1 MQLASQKLGD
11 SDGCRIGH
19 IINHVVRLSFAI
31 WEISRTGWAYFPT
44 LQDVLAP
51 ATFLNTKAANIMGC
65 EDSVLCAVIVRKGV
79 KTSLKIS
86 KQKILVVDD
95 DRAIRWTLSEALRS
109 WSFASLEAGT
119 VADALAQFQAELP
132 TAVLLDI
139 DLPDGSGLD
148 ALRQIKTERPET
160 VVIIITGNVLIDN
173 TIAALRGGA
182 YDFITKPI
190 NLEELRVT
198 IRNGIEAHHLRR
210 EVDQVRR
217 ERAQQFAFE
226 QIVGESPAMQ
236 KMLSLAAK
244 VAESEVSSVL
254 LQGESGTGKDLVAKA
269 IHYGSRRSD
278 RPFVAINCAA
288 LPATLIESELFGYEK
303 GAFTDAK
310 SRKEGLFEQAEGGT
324 LLLDEIGELELALQ
338 AKLLRVLEE
347 GAFRRVGGLKD
358 IPLDVRVIAASNRDL
373 KTESEAGRFR
383 LDLYYRLSIIQIDIP
398 PLRER
403 GDDVLLLA
411 EHYINTIGSRLR
423 LRNKISG
430 LSSEVAAVFR
440 RYSWPGNVRELRNVV
455 ERALIL
461 EDNSLI
467 TTEYLPPG
475 IIGELVPAHNAAKN
489 SRDGS
494 VHFLLPAAGIKLDD
508 VELAFVRQAIERSDG
523 NQTRA
528 AELLGISRDQ
538 LRYRLK
544 KLEGT
549 DTATADS
556 AA

>member
-1 MQLASQKLGD
+1 M
-11 SDGCRIGH
+11 
-19 IINHVVRLSFAI
+19 
-31 WEISRTGWAYFPT
+31 P
-44 LQDVLAP
+44 
-51 ATFLNTKAANIMGC
+51 
-65 EDSVLCAVIVRKGV
+65 
-79 KTSLKIS
+79 
-86 KQKILVVDD
+86 
-95 DRAIRWTLSEALRS
+95 
-109 WSFASLEAGT
+109 LEASS
-119 VADALAQFQAELP
+119 VAEALAQFSGELP

-148 ALRQIKTERPET
+148 VLRQIKDERPEV
-160 VVIIITGNVLIDN
+160 VVIMITGNVMVDN
-173 TIAALRGGA
+173 TISALRGGA
-182 YDFITKPI
+182 YDFIGKPI

-198 IRNGIEAHHLRR
+198 IRNGIEAHRLRR
-210 EVDQVRR
+210 EVDQVRK

-226 QIVGESPAMQ
+226 QLVGQSPAMK

-269 IHYGSRRSD
+269 IHYGSHRSEH
-278 RPFVAINCAA
+278 PFVAINCAA

-310 SRKEGLFEQAEGGT
+310 ARKEGLFEQAEGGT
-324 LLLDEIGELELALQ
+324 LLLDEIGELELSLQ

-411 EHYINTIGSRLR
+411 EHYINTIGSKLR
-423 LRNKISG
+423 LGKKITG
-430 LSSEVAAVFR
+430 LTADVGARFR
-440 RYSWPGNVRELRNVV
+440 LYEWPGNVRELRNVI

-461 EDNSLI
+461 EDSDLI
-467 TTEYLPPG
+467 TMEYLPTALTG
-475 IIGELVPAHNAAKN
+475 GSAQRTGVSSGTAIPASTAQ
-489 SRDGS
+489 
-494 VHFLLPAAGIKLDD
+494 FLLPTQGISLDE
-508 VELAFVRQAIERSDG
+508 VEMSFVSQAIERSEG

-544 KLEGT
+544 KLE
-549 DTATADS
+549 DVRS
-556 AA
+556 LAAEPS